1 MGVLHLV
8 NRSPHQSAS
17 LAQCLA
23 RVGDGDAV
31 LLLEGAVYAAL
42 KGSAAAPGLQEA
54 LARVAVY
61 VLAPDLAA
69 RGVAA
74 EEVAEGLAL
83 VDYEGFVELSLRH
96 APIQS
101 WF

>member
-1 MGVLHLV
+1 
-8 NRSPHQSAS
+8 
-17 LAQCLA
+17 
-23 RVGDGDAV
+23 
-31 LLLEGAVYAAL
+31 
-42 KGSAAAPGLQEA
+42 
-54 LARVAVY
+54 VAVY